1 MLLVIN
7 RWRAATAVVVALLLS
22 MPTCADALTVRGQVR
37 DAQGRP
43 AVGVEV
49 RFVSQAVIGETV
61 SVHTD
66 TAGFYRAAVS
76 RSTNVMDAVGSLP
89 AAHALLPNYP
99 NPFNPSTR
107 LRYQVGLGEHV
118 RLRIYN
124 ALGQAVYTLVDAPH
138 EPGHYAVDWDGR
150 LASGRGAAAGVY
162 IVRLES
168 AHAYLTRKITLLDGS
183 ATRLAAPKRAQDSPE
198 AYRAYRVHIRA
209 PFIEPFDRDGLH
221 IAADTSLDFSVERYA
236 NFVHA
241 VPAGSA
247 IGAVLAR
254 AVAGDT
260 LALAAG
266 TYAEQQIALRPGV
279 ALRGAGR
286 GRTALVDSYL
296 LAEGVDSVHVR
307 DLTLRAG
314 RVPGRSAVE
323 LSQGYLALLRCRIEN
338 EMGPAIELG
347 SGGQLVA
354 QESELDAAA
363 AGIALRAGPGT
374 QIDVRQSRLDGGVY
388 MAEGARGQLVG
399 NRLRGAQHG
408 LQLIGAQAQ
417 VRANTFVGIDRRYVG
432 IRTMGEAEVALIDNA
447 VSGYAAG
454 IQVVGPSA
462 PEMSDNRLSDNAVDV
477 QRVSVQT
484 ACLDELALGMQQLKS
499 GRFQHA
505 LTTFFAAGQLA
516 PFEQLGVQALFYM
529 AVSHM
534 RMDYFAGAIP
544 LLEQVLD
551 MDPEHPLAR
560 WHRRL
565 CALKIGGD
573 PGTLP
578 DRYRFDMVPMPPP
591 LRPPV
596 RFEDVAPQAGVDQ
609 RSMGRGSA
617 WRDMDGD
624 GWLDL
629 ITVEDDGPHKLYRN
643 RSDGT
648 FVDIAEQAG
657 IADPLGGWSA
667 LWVDYDNDGDGDLFV
682 TRDGF
687 SGLSRNTLF
696 RNRGDGTF
704 ADVTDAVGLG
714 EVSDSFCA
722 AWGDYDNDGRVDLYI
737 GNGIAQKGAPNA
749 LYRNNLDGPFSDV
762 TRAAGVANGLGAT
775 IGVSWG
781 DYDNDGWLDLYAA
794 NNGMDN
800 ALYHNGGDGVFED
813 RAREAGV
820 TEPVF
825 GFVSF
830 FIDYDNDGWLD
841 LFVSNNALWL
851 ADVIRSAQRGGPGG
865 FEGNRSFFYRN
876 RGDGTFVDIAPGSG
890 LDRTLGTM
898 AATYGDVDNDGYVDL
913 YLANGGP
920 TMDRFEPDL
929 IMASNG
935 DGTFAEISA
944 YSGLYLT
951 GKGHGPAMGDY
962 DNDGDLDIY
971 SPQGGV
977 GGNAGNIQPNHLL
990 RNRGTDGG
998 WLVVQLEGRASNRDA
1013 VGAVVIAT
1021 IGERVHRATVDGG
1034 SGFGV
1039 TNSLPIELGLGA
1051 ARQVDHL
1058 RIDWPSGQTDY
1069 FYDVEANQV
1078 LRVVEGSTQN

>member
-1 MLLVIN
+1 M
-7 RWRAATAVVVALLLS
+7 ALLLS
-22 MPTCADALTVRGQVR
+22 MPSCANALTVLGQVR

-49 RFVSQAVIGETV
+49 RFISQAGVGETV
-61 SVHTD
+61 SAQTD
-66 TAGFYRAAVS
+66 TAGFYRAVLA
-76 RSTNVMDAVGSLP
+76 RSTHVMGAAGP
-89 AAHALLPNYP
+89 QPTAHALLPNYP

-107 LRYQVGLGEHV
+107 IRYRVGLREHV

-124 ALGQAVYTLVDAPH
+124 ALGQPVYALVDAPH
-138 EPGHYAVDWDGR
+138 EPGYYAVDWDGR
-150 LASGRGAAAGVY
+150 LADGRGAAAGVY

-168 AHAYLTRKITLLDGS
+168 DHAYLTRKITLLDGS
-183 ATRLAAPKRAQDSPE
+183 ATRPAVAPKRAQDSAE
-198 AYRAYRVHIRA
+198 ADRIYRVHIRGK
-209 PFIEPFDRDGLH
+209 FIEPFDLDDLH

-236 NFVHA
+236 NFVHV

-247 IGAVLAR
+247 IRAALAR

-266 TYAEQQIALRPGV
+266 AYSGQQIALRPGV

-286 GRTALVDSYL
+286 EQTVLVDSYVS
-296 LAEGVDSVHVR
+296 AEDIDSVHVR

-314 RVPGRSAVE
+314 RVPGRPAVE
-323 LSQGYLALLRCRIEN
+323 LSQGYLDLLHCRIES
-338 EMGPAIELG
+338 EMGPAVEVR
-347 SGGQLVA
+347 SGGQLAVV
-354 QESELDAAA
+354 ESELAAAA

-374 QIDVRQSRLDGGVY
+374 WLDVRQSRVDGGVY

-408 LQLIGAQAQ
+408 LQLVGAQAH
-417 VRANTFVGIDRRYVG
+417 VRGNAFAGVDQRHIG
-432 IRTMGEAEVALIDNA
+432 IRTTGEAEVALVDNA
-447 VSGYAAG
+447 LSGYAAG
-454 IQVVGPSA
+454 IQIVGRSA
-462 PEMSDNRLSDNAVDV
+462 PDLRDNRLSDNVLDV

-484 ACLDELALGMQQLKS
+484 ACLDELALGMRQLKA
-499 GRFQHA
+499 GRFQQA
-505 LTTFFAAGQLA
+505 LATFFSAGQLA
-516 PFEQLGVQALFYM
+516 PFEQLNVQALFYM

-534 RMDYFAGAIP
+534 RMDHFIGAIP

-565 CALKIGGD
+565 CALKTGAD
-573 PGTLP
+573 PVALP
-578 DRYRFDMVPMPPP
+578 DRYRFDMVPTPPP
-591 LRPPV
+591 LNDPV

-643 RSDGT
+643 GGDGT

-687 SGLSRNTLF
+687 SGIARNTLF
-696 RNRGDGTF
+696 QNRGDGTF
-704 ADVTDAVGLG
+704 VDVTVAMGLTS
-714 EVSDSFCA
+714 VSDSFCA

-749 LYRNNLDGPFSDV
+749 LYKNNLDGPFSDV
-762 TRAAGVANGLGAT
+762 TRAAGVDNGDGAT

-800 ALYHNGGDGVFED
+800 ALYRNRGNGTFED
-813 RAREAGV
+813 RARAAGV

-830 FIDYDNDGWLD
+830 FTDYDNDGWLD

-851 ADVIRSAQRGGPGG
+851 ADVIRSAERGGPGG

-944 YSGLYLT
+944 YSGLHLT

-990 RNRGTDGG
+990 RNRGTDGR
-998 WLVVQLEGRASNRDA
+998 WLVVQLQGRASNRDA
-1013 VGAVVIAT
+1013 VGAVVVAT
-1021 IGERVHRATVDGG
+1021 MGERVHRATVDGG

-1058 RIDWPSGQTDY
+1058 RIDWPSGQTDH

-1078 LRVVEGSTQN
+1078 LRVVEGSAQD